1 MRTATSRTRPWPL
14 RFGWLTSD
22 RSSLYWWRSLLW
34 PVVSQLNS
42 TN

>member
-22 RSSLYWWRSLLW
+22 RSSYWWRSLLW